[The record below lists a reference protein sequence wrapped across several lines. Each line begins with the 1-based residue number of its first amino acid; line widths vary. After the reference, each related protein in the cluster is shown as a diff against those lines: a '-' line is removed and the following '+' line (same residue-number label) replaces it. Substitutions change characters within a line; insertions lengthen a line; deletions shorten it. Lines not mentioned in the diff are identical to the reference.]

1 MVVLHMV
8 LLLFQLL
15 FYVSFASAGNRGVD
29 ISVSTTAD
37 QWNCLKTIENVSF
50 AIIRTYRSVGL
61 LDTNAT
67 ASLHYAYNTGIR
79 NLGAYI
85 FPCIPTSA
93 YSISHNIT
101 CDSPEA
107 QMVSTIEYLENNG
120 IHILRS
126 KEKKI
131 KSLSV
136 IGPVVNR
143 IWLDV
148 EDESPSKYYDENPE
162 YNTKFLKS
170 MEATA
175 ASLDVFLGVYTKKVN
190 IYL

>member
-1 MVVLHMV
+1 MVALRMI
-8 LLLFQLL
+8 LLLVQLSID
-15 FYVSFASAGNRGVD
+15 FKFASASNRGVD
-29 ISVSTTAD
+29 VSVSTTAD
-37 QWNCLKTIENVSF
+37 QWNCLKTNENISF

-67 ASLHYAYNTGIR
+67 ASLHTAYNTGIR

-93 YSISHNIT
+93 YSISQNIT

-107 QMVSTIEYLENNG
+107 QMVSTIKYLENNG
-120 IHILRS
+120 IRVLRS
-126 KEKKI
+126 KERQLI
-131 KSLSV
+131 SSSI
-136 IGPVVNR
+136 IGPIVNR

-175 ASLDVFLGVYTKKVN
+175 ASMDVFLGIYTKKVK
-190 IYL
+190 YS